1 MVKTGV
7 VIHKIR
13 VYPLPLESILRPLQA
28 SVFQSGYP
36 DLNPPKKIAP
46 RRFVVFKPQAKTGQ
60 KMTVGMIPATHAR
73 A

>member
-13 VYPLPLESILRPLQA
+13 VYLWPLESILRPLEA
-28 SVFQSGYP
+28 PVFQSGYL
-36 DLNPPKKIAP
+36 DLDPLKKNAP

-60 KMTVGMIPATHAR
+60 IMTVGMIHATHAR